1 MKPGAPSEIRGEF
14 APIPTKTPGLHICEH
29 LPELAKRSDQWAL
42 CRSLTHCSNEHSN
55 GHYIMM
61 TGRSETPPGF
71 DRTKPTENDWPSL
84 AALAGERIASSGS
97 LPSALVLPEKMIH
110 RSGNVI
116 PGQMGGLLGR
126 RYDPFF
132 IEASPYDSKGYG
144 AYPEYDFHHADGR
157 LKRAREF
164 RTFSLDLPD
173 TVDFERFQDRMKL
186 RGLLDDQQRH
196 LETAGPADGV
206 NRYREMAVSLLSD
219 PKVRA
224 AFDVHGVDPALQDR
238 YGRNAFGWSLLMAR
252 QLVESGVRL
261 VQVNLGNNE
270 TWDNHQAIFPNLRDY
285 LLPPMDRAVSALL
298 DDLGGRGLLE
308 DTLVVMAS
316 EFGRTPKISTL
327 SGVPLPGR
335 DHWGAV
341 QSVWFAGGGIT
352 GGAVLGSTDKFG

>member
-1 MKPGAPSEIRGEF
+1 
-14 APIPTKTPGLHICEH
+14 
-29 LPELAKRSDQWAL
+29 
-42 CRSLTHCSNEHSN
+42 
-55 GHYIMM
+55 
-61 TGRSETPPGF
+61 
-71 DRTKPTENDWPSL
+71 
-84 AALAGERIASSGS
+84 
-97 LPSALVLPEKMIH
+97 
-110 RSGNVI
+110 
-116 PGQMGGLLGR
+116 MGGLLGR